1 MKTNHTLRALFRS
14 ITLALA
20 AACALGLAPAA
31 LAQAKSGDRYSDL
44 IIEYLALEPQ
54 VAVNEIG
61 DGPRRPE
68 GDEARLTAFLFN
80 LRDTEVYAAIDWAGA
95 AERQEI
101 GYIQPGE
108 SKAVSISIAPADI
121 PYDQP
126 IIAQVYNME
135 AHKLEETDRATLH
148 GEKAMR
154 IALLVERR
162 TWDAGNK
169 KFGSFTRHMRESL
182 EGLHDLFASTSAPEE
197 AGLERQAITDRF
209 RIERV
214 ELFDRPADSTDTQ
227 TRPAIFDS
235 HPNYDVVVAC
245 DEDGPFT
252 GYWPEQ
258 YSIGWNLSAPGGES
272 GLTSDAAEAELWK
285 SLLQFRGV
293 QDYAAYRIEAGAL
306 PGRWSEAIDVPEPF
320 AGDLMNRPGPSPRI
334 GALAAAVANSKAGVS
349 RLSPCDDPK
358 QTHGHVWRWVP
369 RNVKLRIIDSD
380 DQPVAGLKVLFFR
393 SLPIS
398 EGANAQGVAADRPP
412 NGTTETDANGEAVI
426 RGDFLGA
433 RSAPDLRSRWLLV
446 ETLDGAGMR
455 RFAVLS
461 GLWLNAAYAAGS
473 KDEALWTV
481 RLEEMHQIK

>member
-1 MKTNHTLRALFRS
+1 MKTKQILRVLSRS
-14 ITLALA
+14 IGLVA
-20 AACALGLAPAA
+20 AVTCSLTLAPAA
-31 LAQAKSGDRYSDL
+31 LAQTKSGDRYNDL

-61 DGPRRPE
+61 DGPQRPE

-80 LRDTEVYAAIDWAGA
+80 LRDSEVYAAIDWAGA

-108 SKAVSISIAPADI
+108 SKAVTISIAPADI

-162 TWDAGNK
+162 TWDEGNK
-169 KFGSFTRHMRESL
+169 KFGSFTRHMRESF
-182 EGLHDLFASTSAPEE
+182 EGLHNLFASTSAPEE

-214 ELFDRPADSTDTQ
+214 ELFDRPVESTDTQ

-235 HPNYDVVVAC
+235 HPNYDVVIAC
-245 DEDGPFT
+245 DENGPLS

-258 YSIGWNLSAPGGES
+258 HSIGWNLSAAGES
-272 GLTSDAAEAELWK
+272 GGLTSDAAEADLWK

-306 PGRWSEAIDVPEPF
+306 PGRWSEAIEVPEPF
-320 AGDLMNRPGPSPRI
+320 AGDLMNRPGQSPRV
-334 GALAAAVANSKAGVS
+334 GALAAAIAKSKAGIS
-349 RLSPCDDPK
+349 RLSPPDDPK
-358 QTHGHVWRWVP
+358 KPYGHVWRWVP
-369 RNVKLRIIDSD
+369 PSVKMRVIDAD
-380 DQPVAGLKVLFFR
+380 EQPVAGLKVTIFR
-393 SLPIS
+393 SMPTA
-398 EGANAQGVAADRPP
+398 EGSATQGVSAERPP

-433 RSAPDLRSRWLLV
+433 RSASDQRSRWLLV
-446 ETLDGAGMR
+446 ETQDGAGVR
-455 RFAVLS
+455 RFAILS

-481 RLEEMHQIK
+481 RLDEMRRIK